1 MGNIW
6 TGPLDRLCFG
16 PFFWTNF
23 WTILLGEAKPS
34 VLKEGCS
41 LSLQYLGR
49 GGRQVVVTKGG
60 VEDELSVRRE
70 GLKVVVLV
78 NVTD

>member
-1 MGNIW
+1 MDW
-6 TGPLDRLCFG
+6 TIRPAMFWTI
-16 PFFWTNF
+16 FWTNF
-23 WTILLGEAKPS
+23 WTILLGQAKPS

-41 LSLQYLGR
+41 LSLGR
-49 GGRQVVVTKGG
+49 GSRQIVVTKGG
-60 VEDELSVRRE
+60 VEDKLSVHRE

>member
-1 MGNIW
+1 MDW
-6 TGPLDRLCFG
+6 TIGPAMFWTI
-16 PFFWTNF
+16 FWTNL

-49 GGRQVVVTKGG
+49 GGRQIVVTKGG

-78 NVTD
+78 NVTN

>member
-1 MGNIW
+1 MDW
-6 TGPLDRLCFG
+6 TIGPAMFWTI
-16 PFFWTNF
+16 FWTNL

-49 GGRQVVVTKGG
+49 GGRQIVVTKGG
-60 VEDELSVRRE
+60 VEDELWSFHQIIQIIFS
-70 GLKVVVLV
+70 GFL
-78 NVTD
+78 TD

>member
-1 MGNIW
+1 MDW
-6 TGPLDRLCFG
+6 TIGPAMFWTI
-16 PFFWTNF
+16 FWTNL

-41 LSLQYLGR
+41 LSLQYLGS
-49 GGRQVVVTKGG
+49 GGRQIVVTKGG